1 MASTAETF
9 SVRLPDELRSE
20 VDRLAALSKRSRSFI
35 VKEAVAAYVEDRR
48 DYLRAIDEA
57 VQEADKGIFVSGEAA
72 FKWLDS
78 IGTAEEEP
86 APEPDIF
93 PAKPE

>member
-1 MASTAETF
+1 MTSTAETF

-20 VDRLAALSKRSRSFI
+20 VDSLAVLTKRSRSFI

-48 DYLRAIDEA
+48 DYLKAIDEA

-78 IGTAEEEP
+78 IGTADEKP
-86 APEPDIF
+86 VPQADILPE
-93 PAKPE
+93 

>member
-1 MASTAETF
+1 MTSTAETF

-20 VDRLAALSKRSRSFI
+20 VDRLAVLTKRSRSFI

-48 DYLRAIDEA
+48 DYLKAIDEA

-78 IGTAEEEP
+78 IGTVDEKPVPQADIL
-86 APEPDIF
+86 PE
-93 PAKPE
+93 